1 MHRLTVRLLTIPLW
15 LGVATLFTLTSPC
28 GCATAQ
34 APAAEKE
41 PVRIPASDSRSLR
54 DHVGEIVT
62 VYGHVARTGKS
73 DSGINFLNFASA
85 EITAVCLAD
94 DASKF
99 KEGEPADVFRDADVE
114 ITAKV
119 ELYRGK
125 LQVKLDGPKS
135 IRRIEAE
142 KKEIPKVELKKVGK
156 DHWLSP
162 AGLHYQ
168 GRDPDGRTRLDHVLR
183 HAKDDPERDG
193 PHGVFDDGRDG
204 ALTTID
210 AAWRLIQKHDIEPD
224 VEGDRAA
231 YTVSL
236 GRKVGYLG
244 GSVGADRKNPPLT
257 RVFIVVERGT
267 SRVVTAY
274 PK

>member
-1 MHRLTVRLLTIPLW
+1 MHRSTVRRLMIPLW
-15 LGVATLFTLTSPC
+15 LGVATLFTATPAC
-28 GCATAQ
+28 GPATAEE
-34 APAAEKE
+34 PAAGKE
-41 PVRIPASDSRSLR
+41 PPRIAAADSRSLR
-54 DHVGEIVT
+54 DHVGKVVT
-62 VYGHVARTGKS
+62 VHGHVARTGKS

-94 DASKF
+94 AASKF
-99 KEGEPADVFRDADVE
+99 KDGEPADVFRDADVE
-114 ITAKV
+114 ITGKV

-125 LQVKLDGPKS
+125 LQVKLDGPTS
-135 IRRIEAE
+135 IRRLEAE
-142 KKEIPKVELKKVGK
+142 KQETPKVELKQVGK

-162 AGLHYQ
+162 AGLHYR

-183 HAKDDPERDG
+183 HAEDDPERDG

-204 ALTTID
+204 ALATID
-210 AAWRLIQKHDIEPD
+210 AAWRLVQKHDIEPD
-224 VEGDRAA
+224 IEGDRAA

-236 GRKVGYLG
+236 GRKIGYLG
-244 GSVGADRKNPPLT
+244 GSVGADRRHPPLT

-267 SRVVTAY
+267 SHVVTAY